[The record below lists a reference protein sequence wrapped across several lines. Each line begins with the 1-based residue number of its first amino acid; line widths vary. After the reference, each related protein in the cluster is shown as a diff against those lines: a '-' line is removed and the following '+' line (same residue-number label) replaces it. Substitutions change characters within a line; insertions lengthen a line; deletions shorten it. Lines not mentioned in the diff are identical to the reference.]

1 MLALQLF
8 AFAMSGLVVSAWLA
22 VWLYGRFARKARG
35 QPSFSL
41 PITAPPTP
49 VDRLVEPL
57 TRAHREQTGLMLV
70 EDNLDAFAMRAL
82 AARQAGR
89 SLDLLYYMWKGDLS
103 GRLLARELVT
113 AADRGV
119 RIRLLVDDLNA
130 HRHDKTFLTLD
141 SHPNIAVRLFNPTR
155 NRDFGFRRGIEI
167 LLRAFSLTRR
177 MHNKAWIA
185 DGQLAVVGGRN
196 IGDDYFDA
204 GGPTNFCDLDVLVL
218 GPAMHQIEKV
228 FDEYWNSAAALP
240 IAALQPRPATGLSGL
255 RRLLECV
262 RESSQAQPYL
272 DRVRRHGS
280 LPILIAEGHRMHWT
294 FKAEILSDP
303 TEKAMGAREEL
314 WLLNSIRP
322 VLASTSS
329 KLDIISPYFVPRTA
343 GTHLLLSL
351 VQRGV
356 TVRLLT
362 NSLAATDVVAVHAA
376 YARCRARLVAGGVNL
391 FELKPYSTGRH
402 SSVLGSSTASLHT
415 KAFTIDGRVGFVGSM
430 NFDPRSASLN
440 CEMGIKFEQS
450 GLIEEIRKIVA
461 DQVSPQKS
469 YRLLLDNGKLGWE
482 DASDGTERILR
493 REPGA
498 SRWRRLSAA
507 VIRFLPIE
515 SQL

>member
-8 AFAMSGLVVSAWLA
+8 AFLMLGLVVSAWLA
-22 VWLYGRFARKARG
+22 VCLYGRFARKARG

-57 TRAHREQTGLMLV
+57 TRVHRDQTGLMLV

-82 AARQAGR
+82 AARHAGR

-119 RIRLLVDDLNA
+119 RIRLLVDDLNT

-272 DRVRRHGS
+272 DRVRLHGS

-314 WLLNSIRP
+314 WLMNSIRP

-415 KAFTIDGRVGFVGSM
+415 KAFTIDGRVGSWV
-430 NFDPRSASLN
+430 
-440 CEMGIKFEQS
+440 Q
-450 GLIEEIRKIVA
+450 
-461 DQVSPQKS
+461 
-469 YRLLLDNGKLGWE
+469 
-482 DASDGTERILR
+482 
-493 REPGA
+493 
-498 SRWRRLSAA
+498 
-507 VIRFLPIE
+507 
-515 SQL
+515 